1 MKLCTDRLK
10 KVSGAHKPPCIQRF
24 PLQWQT
30 GGQSSCTYFL
40 MGKLRHKIAKSR
52 AKTWLGHLVTCDV
65 TPSPLLTCTGLGDRA
80 ASRPQ
85 DTDPLGSVQP
95 TAGGTC
101 SSACPTR
108 FLERRVGAAGLRSSQ
123 GFGQSFSLPACAY
136 V

>member
-40 MGKLRHKIAKSR
+40 MGKLRHKVAKSR

-65 TPSPLLTCTGLGDRA
+65 TPSLLLNCTG
-80 ASRPQ
+80 S
-85 DTDPLGSVQP
+85 LGSCKMLVWV
-95 TAGGTC
+95 TG
-101 SSACPTR
+101 
-108 FLERRVGAAGLRSSQ
+108 LLLGLRTQ
-123 GFGQSFSLPACAY
+123 ILWGLFNPPLVGPAVLRDQHASWRDGW
-136 V
+136 VLLA